1 LTWQGGVGT
10 EDILISYRNVSSDFF
25 ATAGIKL
32 KEGRPFNTDI
42 AKDST
47 SVIISQTFA
56 NLMGDDSAVGKKINR
71 WGQSLT
77 VIGIADDYLY
87 GDMYGTSDPVL
98 FMNHQEQAR
107 FLYVRINPDANLT
120 TALKEIEGTLAKYNP
135 AFPFEY
141 EFVDTG
147 FNEIFKSENLVG
159 KLSQIFALLA
169 VIISCLGLFGLSAYT
184 AEQRRKEIGVRK
196 VLGSSVANI
205 VRLLSAD
212 FVKLV
217 LIAVIIAVPLGY
229 FLMDNWLQ
237 DFAYRI
243 DINYWIFFIAAALA
257 VSIAMVTVS
266 FQAIKAAVANPV
278 NSLRTE

>member
-1 LTWQGGVGT
+1 LGG
-10 EDILISYRNVSSDFF
+10 SNV
-25 ATAGIKL
+25 I
-32 KEGRPFNTDI
+32 
-42 AKDST
+42 
-47 SVIISQTFA
+47 
-56 NLMGDDSAVGKKINR
+56 GKK
-71 WGQSLT
+71 LT
-77 VIGIADDYLY
+77 RDEESYTVVGITEDYLY
-87 GDMYGTSDPVL
+87 GDMYGTSDPVM
-98 FMNHQEQAR
+98 FVHNHDDARYLYLRVSPSVNPTESLSSIEQ
-107 FLYVRINPDANLT
+107 
-120 TALKEIEGTLAKYNP
+120 TLAKYNS
-135 AFPFEY
+135 AFPLEY
-141 EFVDTG
+141 EFVDTS
-147 FNEIFKSENLVG
+147 FNAKFQSENLVG

-217 LIAVIIAVPLGY
+217 LIAVIIAVPVGY

-257 VSIAMVTVS
+257 VSIALITVS

-278 NSLRTE
+278 NSLRSE